1 MRKLLLV
8 LSTILLTAS
17 FIQAQSIGY
26 GGRLGLNLATQS
38 NLPGDDNTLN
48 PGLQV
53 AGFANFS
60 VLDILAIQPEL
71 AFTQKG
77 NRSTSDFL
85 GIDADARTNYNYLQ
99 LNALG
104 QFRFGPGVKFLV
116 NVGPYVGYAASGN
129 VVLTIED
136 ETESESIDDWDGL
149 NRTDVGGIL
158 GVGAEIP
165 LGFARLVVDARFSLG
180 FTSTVEDADDAV
192 ANRVISVGAGLIFG
206 R

>member
-1 MRKLLLV
+1 MRQTLL
-8 LSTILLTAS
+8 ILTTLFLTAS
-17 FIQAQSIGY
+17 LAQAQSIGY

-38 NLPGDDNTLN
+38 NLDDDDSALN

-77 NRSTSDFL
+77 SRSTDGDTDIRANL
-85 GIDADARTNYNYLQ
+85 NYLQ

-116 NVGPYVGYAASGN
+116 NVGPYVGYAATGN
-129 VVLTIED
+129 LVFSIDD
-136 ETESESIDDWDGL
+136 ERESESIDDWEGS
-149 NRTDVGGIL
+149 NRTDVGAIL
-158 GVGAEIP
+158 GAGAEIP

-180 FTSTVEDADDAV
+180 FNSFVEDAEDPV
-192 ANRVISVGAGLIFG
+192 ANRVLSLGAGLMFG